1 MKEQNK
7 RRNANK
13 DQDKQ
18 PERKRLVD
26 GPYTRKKRK
35 ERIENKNTGQSYVTA
50 KGKEVR
56 KREMKNLPI
65 CRTKCRERLVED
77 VRQGIFNEYWGLG
90 TRDKRVTYIA
100 DHSET
105 KETAFKR
112 KRTDDP
118 AKSRNRQ
125 VSHSFHFKING
136 ETVKVCRGCF
146 MKILDETQMF
156 ITLALDNSRLSLSG
170 IVQPDKRGRHEPK
183 NKHSQKIIQEAIDHI
198 KSFPAHQSHY
208 TRRTNDKKY
217 LAPYLTLQK
226 MYELYCENRKEKV
239 SRRIYEKEF
248 HKLKLAFKKP
258 KVDTCH
264 KCDILQMRLKVAEEN
279 ENETIQTEIDV
290 HLIEADNVYKQK
302 DTDKTFAKQNECTK
316 CYSFDLQQCLPTP
329 FVNSGVAFYK
339 RQLWTYNLTLHDMGN
354 GAVTCFM
361 WHEGEGGRGGNQI
374 ATCLFLQILSLPEN
388 IKNVILYSD
397 TCGGQNKNSHV
408 AGMFLTVMQRKKTLE
423 TIDHKFM
430 VSGHSHMECD
440 VDHALIEKQK
450 KKLGTEISHPHDWY
464 QLVRSVGKK
473 QKFSVKELTHEAF
486 LNFADLYKSQLVLR
500 KKDSSGDSF
509 KWHDVQWLR
518 YTREPGKIFFK
529 KSLTDEGNFAEICFA
544 RRGKGETLLSP
555 KKCYS
560 QKPPISKEKKTDL
573 IQLLPLKSPAFRQFY
588 LDLPTSGD
596 IQDTYPDVEE
606 FDDDET

>member
-1 MKEQNK
+1 MNFESETERNQSNRQIHGNFPPEVPSSNGQTDKPESEKADNQGTSEEEEDMLENQTGYSSDDSIADRDYVPDKEPSDSDGSSDDNIPLLVVKRKIPTESDEMKEQNK

-35 ERIENKNTGQSYVTA
+35 ERTENKNTGQSYVTA

-105 KETAFKR
+105 KETAVKR

-136 ETVKVCRGCF
+136 GKVKVCRGCF

-183 NKHSQKIIQEAIDHI
+183 NKHSRKIIQEAIDHI

-226 MYELYCENRKEKV
+226 MYELYSENRKEKV

-258 KVDTCH
+258 
-264 KCDILQMRLKVAEEN
+264 
-279 ENETIQTEIDV
+279 
-290 HLIEADNVYKQK
+290 
-302 DTDKTFAKQNECTK
+302 
-316 CYSFDLQQCLPTP
+316 
-329 FVNSGVAFYK
+329 
-339 RQLWTYNLTLHDMGN
+339 
-354 GAVTCFM
+354 
-361 WHEGEGGRGGNQI
+361 
-374 ATCLFLQILSLPEN
+374 
-388 IKNVILYSD
+388 
-397 TCGGQNKNSHV
+397 
-408 AGMFLTVMQRKKTLE
+408 
-423 TIDHKFM
+423 
-430 VSGHSHMECD
+430 
-440 VDHALIEKQK
+440 
-450 KKLGTEISHPHDWY
+450 
-464 QLVRSVGKK
+464 
-473 QKFSVKELTHEAF
+473 
-486 LNFADLYKSQLVLR
+486 
-500 KKDSSGDSF
+500 
-509 KWHDVQWLR
+509 
-518 YTREPGKIFFK
+518 
-529 KSLTDEGNFAEICFA
+529 
-544 RRGKGETLLSP
+544 
-555 KKCYS
+555 
-560 QKPPISKEKKTDL
+560 
-573 IQLLPLKSPAFRQFY
+573 
-588 LDLPTSGD
+588 
-596 IQDTYPDVEE
+596 
-606 FDDDET
+606 